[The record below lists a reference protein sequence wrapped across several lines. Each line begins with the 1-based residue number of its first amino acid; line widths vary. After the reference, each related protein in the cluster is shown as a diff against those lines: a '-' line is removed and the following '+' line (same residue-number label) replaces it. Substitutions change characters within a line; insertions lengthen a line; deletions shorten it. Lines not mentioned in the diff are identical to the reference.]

1 MLAIDLITDTIP
13 PLKTSDSGSKAL
25 VWMDEF
31 KVRQLPI
38 VKNLEYI
45 GLISEADVLDLN
57 QPDEP
62 LEKHMLSLIQPYVTK
77 YQHIFDVIKM
87 MSSLDLS
94 LLPVLDDDRYLGII
108 PLHHLFLSFS
118 KISAIAENGGLIILE
133 LNINDYSLSEI
144 GQIVESNDSRVLS
157 SYVTSHTD
165 STKLELTIKINK
177 TNIADI
183 IQTFNRYGYT
193 VKASYQDSDY
203 SDDMK
208 DRLDYLMNYLKI

>member
-1 MLAIDLITDTIP
+1 MLAIDLITDSIP
-13 PLKTSDSGSKAL
+13 PLKISDSGSKAL

-45 GLISEADVLDLN
+45 GLISEAEILDLN

-62 LEKHMLSLIQPYVTK
+62 LEQHKLTLVRPFVTK
-77 YQHIFDVIKM
+77 HKHIFDVIKM
-87 MSSLDLS
+87 VSSLNLS
-94 LLPVLDDDRYLGII
+94 LIPVLDEDRYLGII
-108 PLHHLFLSFS
+108 PLHHLFYCLSKMS
-118 KISAIAENGGLIILE
+118 SIEENGGLIVLE

-144 GQIVESNDSRVLS
+144 GQIVESNDAKVLS
-157 SYVTSHTD
+157 SYITSHAD

-183 IQTFNRYGYT
+183 IQTFNRYDYII
-193 VKASYQDSDY
+193 KASYQDTDY
-203 SDDMK
+203 TEDLK
-208 DRLDYLMNYLKI
+208 DRLDYLMNYLRI